1 MGCPNISDRY
11 FNLTPHLIN
20 IAMHWVISVTYEKLV
35 PLLKSSYYGGI
46 PKIRFHNIPKLLPFQ
61 KFPMRT
67 YQGARNRVRSGIVAN
82 TISRQTFSHLQTKP
96 RQTLKPRK
104 ACPSSQQWAENS
116 SIVGIIDQ
124 SGSSVK
130 VALAVFTS
138 IFNRITL
145 GK

>member
-1 MGCPNISDRY
+1 MGCPNISDTY

-67 YQGARNRVRSGIVAN
+67 YQGARNRVSSGIVAN
-82 TISRQTFSHLQTKP
+82 TGSTFYKAEPKSSYLTFSSLP
-96 RQTLKPRK
+96 QTLPLTQK
-104 ACPSSQQWAENS
+104 ACAHQPAFEYFFSAHNFFLRN
-116 SIVGIIDQ
+116 
-124 SGSSVK
+124 K
-130 VALAVFTS
+130 HKHAYK
-138 IFNRITL
+138 N
-145 GK
+145 